1 MRPMSLFREDVMKST
16 PALYGLRKEMLIS
29 ASLLLAIAFAVP
41 TSLIAGGPTTSI
53 QTEYLMTLHAQ
64 LNAPQAIDQSLVV
77 VNAPSGGWVEGPR
90 IEGKIVGPA
99 GDWLRV
105 MPSGIMRIDV
115 RATIQTADGEFIY
128 TSYNGV
134 IQCDKNQVD
143 KLNAGEELKAGD
155 CHFITAPTF
164 ETKSEKYAWLNAVQ
178 AVGKMIS
185 LKRGDHITYDIFAAK

>member
-1 MRPMSLFREDVMKST
+1 MLSLLGEDVMKSS
-16 PALYGLRKEMLIS
+16 ARFVRLAKRMMIS
-29 ASLLLAIAFAVP
+29 MSLSLAAAIAIP
-41 TSLIAGGPTTSI
+41 ISLIAGGPTTSI

-64 LNAPQAIDQSLVV
+64 LNPPQVIDKSLVV
-77 VNAPSGGWVEGPR
+77 VNVPSGGWVEGPR
-90 IEGKIVGPA
+90 IKGKILAPA

-115 RATIQTADGEFIY
+115 RGTIQTDDGEFIY

-134 IQCDKNQVD
+134 IQCGKEQID

>member
-1 MRPMSLFREDVMKST
+1 MKST
-16 PALYGLRKEMLIS
+16 AQFASLAKGMVIS
-29 ASLLLAIAFAVP
+29 ASLLAGAIGVP
-41 TSLIAGGPTTSI
+41 SSLIAGGPTTSI

-64 LNAPQAIDQSLVV
+64 LNPPQAVDQSLLV
-77 VNAPSGGWVEGPR
+77 VNVPAGGWVEGPR
-90 IEGKIVGPA
+90 IKGKILGPA

-105 MPSGIMRIDV
+105 MPSGIMRLDV
-115 RATIQTADGEFIY
+115 RETIQTDDGELIY

-134 IQCDKNQVD
+134 IQCGKDQMD

-164 ETKSEKYAWLNAVQ
+164 ETKSEKYGWLNAVQ

-185 LKRGDHITYDIFAAK
+185 LKGGDHITYDIFAAK